1 MTGQAAPHPHQHP
14 LQEGA
19 GGPGGEGLGTGKC
32 PLIVV
37 LFSLVGAASPWG
49 RWRWRRY
56 NCARGEQGGGQER
69 DIISLLCWWV
79 GVGDNNVPLS
89 SRELTIQSCHPVVI
103 TGSQAPVIMSWAI
116 LVMML
121 VVTSLISLTW
131 KIRIMMVTFR
141 QPKQERFGRFRY
153 H

>member
-19 GGPGGEGLGTGKC
+19 GGPGGQGLGTGKC

-37 LFSLVGAASPWG
+37 LFSLVWAASPWG

-69 DIISLLCWWV
+69 DIISLVCWWV

-89 SRELTIQSCHPVVI
+89 SRELHYPVMSSSGDHWLP
-103 TGSQAPVIMSWAI
+103 GSSDHELGHLGDDVGGNESDLPDLEDQDHDGDIPPAQAR
-116 LVMML
+116 
-121 VVTSLISLTW
+121 
-131 KIRIMMVTFR
+131 KIW
-141 QPKQERFGRFRY
+141 
-153 H
+153 